1 VTFSI
6 VAVDPATGEIGA
18 AVQSHFFAVG
28 RRCLSVL
35 PGTGAVA
42 SQAFG
47 DAGHGPLA
55 LDALSQRGADPA
67 RVLRRLMAG
76 DENRELRQVMVI
88 DPSGAAAAHTGSGC
102 IGHAGHRI
110 GDGVAAAGNT
120 LSGPHWHDM
129 VDAYRDTPGP
139 IEQRL
144 LAALAAAQTAGG
156 DLRGMMS
163 AALKVVGPER
173 TRWPQPG
180 TRLDLRVDHHPT
192 PIEELSRLAALSA
205 AHRRLT
211 AGVLAPGRIVGTGAA
226 PIDDTN
232 APAILDD
239 LAEAQHAFGDDPEP
253 TFWRGVVAARVGRDA
268 LAAACF
274 ARAVA
279 LHPPYEQLAGALE
292 RAGRLRLPP
301 GGLRAL
307 LAAHPDAP
315 PPTTVQ
321 SGRNGQMETPS
332 T

>member
-1 VTFSI
+1 MTFSI

-28 RRCLSVL
+28 RRCLTVL

-47 DAGHGPLA
+47 DAGHGPLV
-55 LDALSQRGADPA
+55 LDALSNPGAVPA
-67 RVLRRLMAG
+67 VVLRRLMAG

-88 DPSGAAAAHTGSGC
+88 DPSGEAAAHTGAGC
-102 IGHAGHRI
+102 IPYAGHRI
-110 GDGVAAAGNT
+110 GAGVAAAGNT
-120 LSGPHWHDM
+120 LSGPHWQDM
-129 VDAYRDTPGP
+129 VDAYRDSPGP

-144 LAALAAAQTAGG
+144 LAALSAAQTAGG

-180 TRLDLRVDHHPT
+180 TRMDLRVDHHPA
-192 PIEELSRLAALSA
+192 PIEELARLVTLSA
-205 AHRRLT
+205 AHARLT
-211 AGVLAPGRIVGTGAA
+211 AGVLSPGRIVGTGAA

-232 APAILDD
+232 APGILDD
-239 LAEAQHAFGDDPEP
+239 LAEAQHVFGDDPEP

-268 LAAACF
+268 LAASCF
-274 ARAVA
+274 ARAIA
-279 LHPPYEQLAGALE
+279 LHPSYEQLAGALE

-307 LAAHPDAP
+307 LAAHPDVP

-321 SGRNGQMETPS
+321 PGRNGQMETPS